1 MDDYIHR
8 PLKYISITDVDIL
21 CQVGLRYPM
30 CLCTCVNEEGGT
42 GRVCTQKRS
51 LLSYTLE
58 YISLA
63 DVDILF
69 QVGLR

>member
-30 CLCTCVNEEGGT
+30 CLCTCVNEEGGYGEGVHSEAVSSVIHT
-42 GRVCTQKRS
+42 
-51 LLSYTLE
+51 
-58 YISLA
+58 
-63 DVDILF
+63 
-69 QVGLR
+69 